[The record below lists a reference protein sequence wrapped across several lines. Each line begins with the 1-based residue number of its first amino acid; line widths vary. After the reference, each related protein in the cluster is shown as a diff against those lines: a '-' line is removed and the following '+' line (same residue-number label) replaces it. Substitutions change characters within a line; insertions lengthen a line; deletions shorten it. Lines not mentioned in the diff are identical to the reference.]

1 MEMNE
6 SRLMAD
12 NGSPARGGPTT
23 PTSPDA
29 TRDAAQ
35 EAEVGALREAVER
48 ETRAHEHTRA
58 TLARTEAAYS
68 KFVPRQFLSLLR
80 TPSIM
85 QVELGTHVEKEM
97 TILFSDI
104 RDFTVLSETM
114 TPQENFRFINS
125 YLSEMEPVIGRHE
138 GIIDK
143 YIGDAIMALFPKS
156 ADDALTAAIDML
168 AQLDVYNIGRARAGY
183 HPVKIGIGL
192 NTGMVMLGTVGGLNR
207 MDSTVISDS
216 VNLASRL
223 EGVTK
228 DYAAPLLISEH
239 TLYALQDP
247 SRYRIRFIDRI
258 LVKGKS
264 HPQAVYEVLDADT
277 PQDRAGKLTTLPMFE
292 EAVACY
298 HMRDVWRAQQLFKR
312 CLANAPADRAAKLY
326 LARCERALTSSGG
339 DAGGRGLEVAWKEEY
354 AVGVADIDTQHR
366 ELLTRMEQLAAAILG
381 EEPAAARQALGFLA
395 DYALGHFKTEESLM
409 HQNHYPFA
417 EEHTRQ
423 HRTFAEYFA
432 KLRGEIESG
441 KRHPLYLVFRV
452 QLLLVDWIINH
463 TAQTDRHLAR
473 FLHNLERTGNLAP

>member
-1 MEMNE
+1 
-6 SRLMAD
+6 MAD
-12 NGSPARGGPTT
+12 HRPPETGLPPPTPRQNGSQ
-23 PTSPDA
+23 DA
-29 TRDAAQ
+29 
-35 EAEVGALREAVER
+35 EINALREAVER

-85 QVELGTHVEKEM
+85 HVELGTHVEKEM

-104 RDFTVLSETM
+104 RDFTALSETM

-125 YLSEMEPVIGRHE
+125 YLSEMEPVISRHD

-143 YIGDAIMALFPKS
+143 YIGDGIMALFPKS
-156 ADDALTAAIDML
+156 ADDALIAAIDML
-168 AQLDVYNIGRARAGY
+168 SQLQVYNIGRTRAGY
-183 HPVKIGIGL
+183 HPVMIGIGL

-207 MDSTVISDS
+207 MDSTVISDA

-239 TLYALQDP
+239 TLYGLQDP
-247 SRYRIRFIDRI
+247 SRYRIRLVDRI

-277 PQDRAGKLTTLPMFE
+277 PEDRAGKLTTLPMFE

-312 CLANAPADRAAKLY
+312 CVANAPSDQAAKLY
-326 LARCERALTSSGG
+326 LARCEDVLTSDKGEG
-339 DAGGRGLEVAWKEEY
+339 GGRGLEIAWKDEY
-354 AVGVADIDTQHR
+354 AVGVAEIDTQHR
-366 ELLTRMEQLAAAILG
+366 ELLNRMGQLAEAILG
-381 EEPAAARQALGFLA
+381 EDPASARQALGFLA
-395 DYALGHFKTEESLM
+395 DYALSHFRTEEALM
-409 HQNHYPFA
+409 RQHHYPFA
-417 EEHTRQ
+417 EEHVRQ
-423 HRTFAEYFA
+423 HRVFGEYFA
-432 KLRGEIESG
+432 KLRAEVESG
-441 KRHPLYLVFRV
+441 RLHPLYLTFRV
-452 QLLLVDWIINH
+452 QLVLVDWLINH
-463 TAQTDRHLAR
+463 TTQTDRHLAR
-473 FLHNLERTGNLAP
+473 FLHNLERQGSLAP

>member
-1 MEMNE
+1 MVTG
-6 SRLMAD
+6 APV
-12 NGSPARGGPTT
+12 PA
-23 PTSPDA
+23 SQQKSLQDA
-29 TRDAAQ
+29 ELDS
-35 EAEVGALREAVER
+35 LREAVER

-68 KFVPRQFLSLLR
+68 KFVPRQVLSLLR

-85 QVELGTHVEKEM
+85 DVELGTHVEKEM

-104 RDFTVLSETM
+104 REFTTLSETM
-114 TPQENFRFINS
+114 TPHENFRFINS
-125 YLSEMEPVIGRHE
+125 YLSEMEPVIGRND

-143 YIGDAIMALFPKS
+143 YIGDAIMALFPGN
-156 ADDALTAAIDML
+156 ADDALAAAIEML
-168 AQLDVYNIGRARAGY
+168 AQLEVYNMGRGRAGY
-183 HPVKIGIGL
+183 NPVQIGIGL
-192 NTGMVMLGTVGGLNR
+192 NTGMVLLGTVGGLNR

-239 TLYALQDP
+239 TLYALQAP

-298 HMRDVWRAQQLFKR
+298 HMRDVWRAQQLFQR
-312 CLANAPADRAAKLY
+312 CAAIAPNDQATKVY
-326 LARCERALTSSGG
+326 LARCEQPPHAGHPE
-339 DAGGRGLEVAWKEEY
+339 AGGRGLEFAWKDEY
-354 AVGVADIDTQHR
+354 AVGVPEIDTEHR
-366 ELLTRMEQLAAAILG
+366 ELLAHMGQLAEAILR
-381 EEPAAARQALGFLA
+381 EDAVAAQDALDFLSAHA
-395 DYALGHFKTEESLM
+395 DTQFKTEEGLM
-409 HQNHYPFA
+409 HQHHYPFTY
-417 EEHTRQ
+417 EHLRQ
-423 HRTFAEYFA
+423 HLTFTDNFK
-432 KLRGEIESG
+432 KLREAIEAG
-441 KRHPLYLVFRV
+441 KYHPLYLAFRV
-452 QLLLVDWIINH
+452 QLLLIDWLINH

-473 FLHNLERTGNLAP
+473 FLHNLGRQSASAA

>member
-1 MEMNE
+1 MAE
-6 SRLMAD
+6 SQSTESGAQTLAQLQQAM
-12 NGSPARGGPTT
+12 
-23 PTSPDA
+23 
-29 TRDAAQ
+29 Q
-35 EAEVGALREAVER
+35 EAELDALREAVER

-68 KFVPRQFLSLLR
+68 KFVPRQVLSLLR

-104 RDFTVLSETM
+104 RDFTALSETM

-125 YLSEMEPVIGRHE
+125 YLSEMEPVIGRNE

-143 YIGDAIMALFPKS
+143 YIGDGIMALFPKN
-156 ADDALTAAIDML
+156 ADDALAAAIDML
-168 AQLDVYNIGRARAGY
+168 AQLEVYNLGRGRAGY
-183 HPVKIGIGL
+183 HPVQIGIGL
-192 NTGMVMLGTVGGLNR
+192 NTGMVLLGTVGGLNR

-277 PQDRAGKLTTLPMFE
+277 PEDRANKLTTLPMFE

-298 HMRDVWRAQQLFKR
+298 HMRDVWRAQQLFER
-312 CLANAPADRAAKLY
+312 CAAIAPNDQATRLY
-326 LARCERALTSSGG
+326 LGRCADALASGKSETN
-339 DAGGRGLEVAWKEEY
+339 GRGLEIAWKDEY
-354 AVGVADIDTQHR
+354 AIGVAEIDTQHR
-366 ELLTRMEQLAAAILG
+366 ELMNRMAQLAEAILG
-381 EEPAAARQALGFLA
+381 EDGDAARQSLSFLA
-395 DYALGHFKTEESLM
+395 DYVLSHFRTEEALM
-409 HQNHYPFA
+409 RRHHYPFA
-417 EEHTRQ
+417 DEHVRQ
-423 HRTFAEYFA
+423 HLTFTDNFG
-432 KLRGEIESG
+432 KLRGAVESG
-441 KRHPLYLVFRV
+441 KYHPLYLTFRV
-452 QLLLVDWIINH
+452 QLLLVDWMINH

-473 FLHNLERTGNLAP
+473 FLHNLERQGSLNP

>member
-1 MEMNE
+1 
-6 SRLMAD
+6 MAETQ
-12 NGSPARGGPTT
+12 PTETGPQ
-23 PTSPDA
+23 PLAQPQKSL
-29 TRDAAQ
+29 Q
-35 EAEVGALREAVER
+35 EAELDALREAVER

-104 RDFTVLSETM
+104 RDFTALSETM

-125 YLSEMEPVIGRHE
+125 YLSEMEPVIGRNE

-143 YIGDAIMALFPKS
+143 YIGDAIMALFPGS
-156 ADDALTAAIDML
+156 ADDALAAAIDML
-168 AQLDVYNIGRARAGY
+168 AQLEVYNLGRARAGY
-183 HPVKIGIGL
+183 SPVNIGIGL
-192 NTGMVMLGTVGGLNR
+192 NTGMVLLGTVGGLNR

-277 PQDRAGKLTTLPMFE
+277 PQNRAGKLTTLPMFE

-298 HMRDVWRAQQLFKR
+298 HMHDVWRAQQLFKR
-312 CLANAPADRAAKLY
+312 CAAIAPNDQATKVY
-326 LARCERALTSSGG
+326 LARCDEVLASGK
-339 DAGGRGLEVAWKEEY
+339 AEASGRGLEIAWREEY
-354 AVGVADIDTQHR
+354 AVGVAEIDTQHR
-366 ELLTRMEQLAAAILG
+366 ELLKRMAQLAEAILG
-381 EEPAAARQALGFLA
+381 EEPASAKQALSFLA
-395 DYALGHFKTEESLM
+395 DYVLSDFKTEEALM
-409 HQNHYPFA
+409 RQHHYPFA
-417 EEHTRQ
+417 DEHQRQ
-423 HRTFAEYFA
+423 HLTFADNFT
-432 KLRGEIESG
+432 KLRGAIESG
-441 KRHPLYLVFRV
+441 KYHPLYLTFRV
-452 QLLLVDWIINH
+452 QLLLVDWLINH

-473 FLHNLERTGNLAP
+473 FLHNLERQGSLAP

>member
-1 MEMNE
+1 
-6 SRLMAD
+6 MAD
-12 NGSPARGGPTT
+12 SRPTESGLQAPAPLAGA
-23 PTSPDA
+23 SQDA
-29 TRDAAQ
+29 
-35 EAEVGALREAVER
+35 ELNALREAVER
-48 ETRAHEHTRA
+48 ETQAHEHTRA

-85 QVELGTHVEKEM
+85 HVELGTHVEKEM

-104 RDFTVLSETM
+104 RDFTMLSETM

-156 ADDALTAAIDML
+156 ADDALAAAIDML
-168 AQLDVYNIGRARAGY
+168 AQLDVYNIGRSRAGY
-183 HPVKIGIGL
+183 APVKIGIGL

-216 VNLASRL
+216 VNLSSRL

-277 PQDRAGKLTTLPMFE
+277 PHDRAGKLTTLPMFE

-312 CLANAPADRAAKLY
+312 CVAIAPNDKAAKLY
-326 LARCERALTSSGG
+326 LARCEEVLTSGSAE
-339 DAGGRGLEVAWKEEY
+339 AGGRGLEFAWKDEY
-354 AVGVADIDTQHR
+354 TVGVAEIDTQHR
-366 ELLTRMEQLAAAILG
+366 ELLTRMGQLAEAILG
-381 EEPAAARQALGFLA
+381 EEPAAAKQALGFLA
-395 DYALGHFKTEESLM
+395 DYALSHFKTEEALM
-409 HQNHYPFA
+409 RQNHYPFA
-417 EEHTRQ
+417 EEHIRQ
-423 HRTFAEYFA
+423 HRTFADYFA
-432 KLRGEIESG
+432 KLRGEVESG
-441 KRHPLYLVFRV
+441 KHHPLYLTFRV
-452 QLLLVDWIINH
+452 QLLLVDWLINH

-473 FLHNLERTGNLAP
+473 FLHNLERTGSLAP

>member
-1 MEMNE
+1 
-6 SRLMAD
+6 MAD
-12 NGSPARGGPTT
+12 TRPFEPALQPLAGHHTD
-23 PTSPDA
+23 SQDA
-29 TRDAAQ
+29 EIA
-35 EAEVGALREAVER
+35 ALRQAVER

-85 QVELGTHVEKEM
+85 HVELGTHVEKEM

-104 RDFTVLSETM
+104 RDFTALSETM

-125 YLSEMEPVIGRHE
+125 YLSEMEPVISRHD

-168 AQLDVYNIGRARAGY
+168 SQLDVYNIGRARAGY
-183 HPVKIGIGL
+183 HTVRIGIGL

-207 MDSTVISDS
+207 MDSTVISDA

-239 TLYALQDP
+239 TLFGLQDP
-247 SRYRIRFIDRI
+247 SRYRIRLVDRI

-277 PQDRAGKLTTLPMFE
+277 PEDRAGKLTTLPMFE

-312 CLANAPADRAAKLY
+312 CVAIAPTDRAAKLY
-326 LARCERALTSSGG
+326 LARCEEVLTSGNPE
-339 DAGGRGLEVAWKEEY
+339 AGGRGLEIAWKDEY
-354 AVGVADIDTQHR
+354 AVGVAEIDTQHR
-366 ELLTRMEQLAAAILG
+366 ELLTRMGQLAEAILG
-381 EEPAAARQALGFLA
+381 EDPPSAKQALGFLA
-395 DYALGHFKTEESLM
+395 DYALSHFKTEEALM
-409 HQNHYPFA
+409 RQHHYPFS
-417 EEHTRQ
+417 EEHIRQ
-423 HRTFAEYFA
+423 HRTFADYFA
-432 KLRGEIESG
+432 KLRAEVESG
-441 KRHPLYLVFRV
+441 RLHPLYLTFRV
-452 QLLLVDWIINH
+452 QLLLVDWLINH
-463 TAQTDRHLAR
+463 TTQTDRHLAR
-473 FLHNLERTGNLAP
+473 FLHNLERQGTLAP